1 MITKEHLQKILSDTE
16 SYHIE
21 KTVATDN
28 MDKFSQAIC
37 AFSNDVADSKKKG
50 YLIIGVRDNG
60 ELAGLQVDD
69 KLLLKISNIRTDGNI
84 LPQPVMTV
92 EKFSF
97 TQGDVLVVEVTP
109 SQVPPVRYRGR
120 IWVRVGP
127 RKSIATEAEEKLLT
141 ERRLSN
147 IRTFDAMPCLGTT
160 LEDLDITLFKKEYL
174 SKAVAEDI
182 LQEDKRT
189 IEEQMASLG
198 LYDLRYQCPT
208 NAAIVLFGNNPE
220 RFLHGAY
227 IQYVR
232 FKGLDRAGDI
242 INEHKF
248 SGNLCKVLPRIDVF
262 VETSIAQKR
271 PIPISVLREK
281 TVSKYPYWATRELL
295 MNAIMHRDYESNAP
309 VAFYEYDDRIEIQN
323 AGGLYGKVSANN
335 FPNVSDYR
343 NPFIAEAMKVLGYV
357 NRFSRGVYR
366 VQKEL
371 EENGNGKASFDFSLI
386 TAFRVVEPIST
397 TYFEEG
403 FGEESDNELGESTDK
418 TPIKSEELPNKLPNK
433 SEGLPNKTPNKSEET
448 PNKSEEL
455 PNKTPIKS
463 EELPNKIEKIPNKS
477 TNKTPNK
484 KEESTNKSEETPNK
498 FEELPNKLEGLP
510 NKSGGTT
517 QETTQERILVAI
529 QAKPEVTQKELAQ
542 TIGITL
548 DGIKYHIKNMTK
560 LGIIKHEGS
569 TKSGKWIIINN

>member
-69 KLLLKISNIRTDGNI
+69 KLLLQISNIRTDGNI

-335 FPNVSDYR
+335 FPNVSDYC

-403 FGEESDNELGESTDK
+403 FGEEESDNKLGESTDKTPNKLPNKLEGLPNK
-418 TPIKSEELPNKLPNK
+418 TPIKSEELPNK
-433 SEGLPNKTPNKSEET
+433 SG
-448 PNKSEEL
+448 
-455 PNKTPIKS
+455 
-463 EELPNKIEKIPNKS
+463 ELPNKIEKIPNKS

-484 KEESTNKSEETPNK
+484 KEKSTNKSGETPNK
-498 FEELPNKLEGLP
+498 FEELPNKSEGLP

>member
-50 YLIIGVRDNG
+50 YLLIGVRDNG

-69 KLLLKISNIRTDGNI
+69 KLLLQISNIRTDGNI

-92 EKFSF
+92 AKFSF
-97 TQGDVLVVEVTP
+97 AQGDVLVVEVTP

-174 SKAVAEDI
+174 FKAVAEDI

-295 MNAIMHRDYESNAP
+295 MNAIMHRDYQSNAP

-403 FGEESDNELGESTDK
+403 FGEEESDNKLGESTDK

-433 SEGLPNKTPNKSEET
+433 SG
-448 PNKSEEL
+448 
-455 PNKTPIKS
+455 
-463 EELPNKIEKIPNKS
+463 ELPNKIEKTPNKS
-477 TNKTPNK
+477 TDK
-484 KEESTNKSEETPNK
+484 KEGSTNKSGEIPNK
-498 FEELPNKLEGLP
+498 FEQLPNKSEGLP
-510 NKSGGTT
+510 NKSRG
-517 QETTQERILVAI
+517 TTQERILVAI

>member
-50 YLIIGVRDNG
+50 YLLIGVRDNG

-69 KLLLKISNIRTDGNI
+69 KLLLQISNIRTDGNI

-97 TQGDVLVVEVTP
+97 AQGDVLVVEVTP

-174 SKAVAEDI
+174 FKAVAEDI

-403 FGEESDNELGESTDK
+403 FGEEESDNKLGESTNK

-433 SEGLPNKTPNKSEET
+433 SG
-448 PNKSEEL
+448 
-455 PNKTPIKS
+455 
-463 EELPNKIEKIPNKS
+463 ELPNKIEKTPNKSTDKKEGSTNKS
-477 TNKTPNK
+477 TNKSG
-484 KEESTNKSEETPNK
+484 EIPNK
-498 FEELPNKLEGLP
+498 FEQLPNKSEGLP
-510 NKSGGTT
+510 NKSG
-517 QETTQERILVAI
+517 ETTQERILVAI

>member
-50 YLIIGVRDNG
+50 YLLIGVRDNG

-69 KLLLKISNIRTDGNI
+69 KLLLQISNIRTDGNI

-97 TQGDVLVVEVTP
+97 AQGDVLVVEVTP

-160 LEDLDITLFKKEYL
+160 LENLDITLFKKEYL

-403 FGEESDNELGESTDK
+403 FGEEESDNKLGESTDK
-418 TPIKSEELPNKLPNK
+418 TPNKLPNK
-433 SEGLPNKTPNKSEET
+433 LEGLPNKTPNKSEET
-448 PNKSEEL
+448 PNKSEGL

-484 KEESTNKSEETPNK
+484 KEKSTNKSGETPNK
-498 FEELPNKLEGLP
+498 FEELPNKSEGLP

>member
-50 YLIIGVRDNG
+50 YLLIGVRDNG

-69 KLLLKISNIRTDGNI
+69 KLLLQISNIRTDGNI

-97 TQGDVLVVEVTP
+97 AQGDVLVVEVTP

-357 NRFSRGVYR
+357 NRFSRGVYK

-403 FGEESDNELGESTDK
+403 FGEEESDNKLGESTNK

-433 SEGLPNKTPNKSEET
+433 SG
-448 PNKSEEL
+448 
-455 PNKTPIKS
+455 
-463 EELPNKIEKIPNKS
+463 ELPNKIEKTPNKSGELPNKIEKTPNKSTHKKEGSTNKS
-477 TNKTPNK
+477 TNKSG
-484 KEESTNKSEETPNK
+484 EIPNK
-498 FEELPNKLEGLP
+498 FEQLPNKSEGLP
-510 NKSGGTT
+510 NKSGG
-517 QETTQERILVAI
+517 TTQERILVAI

>member
-50 YLIIGVRDNG
+50 YLLIGVRDNG

-69 KLLLKISNIRTDGNI
+69 KLLLQISNIRTDGNI

-97 TQGDVLVVEVTP
+97 PQGDVLVVEVTP

-174 SKAVAEDI
+174 FKAVAEDI

-403 FGEESDNELGESTDK
+403 FGEESTNKLGESTDK

-433 SEGLPNKTPNKSEET
+433 SG
-448 PNKSEEL
+448 
-455 PNKTPIKS
+455 
-463 EELPNKIEKIPNKS
+463 ELPNKIEKTPNKSTDKKEGSTNKS
-477 TNKTPNK
+477 TNKSG
-484 KEESTNKSEETPNK
+484 EIPNK
-498 FEELPNKLEGLP
+498 FEQLPNKSEGLP
-510 NKSGGTT
+510 NKLRGTT

>member
-69 KLLLKISNIRTDGNI
+69 KLLLQISNIRTDGNI

-403 FGEESDNELGESTDK
+403 FGEEESTNKSGESTDKLGESTDK

-433 SEGLPNKTPNKSEET
+433 SG
-448 PNKSEEL
+448 
-455 PNKTPIKS
+455 
-463 EELPNKIEKIPNKS
+463 ELPNKIEKTPNKS
-477 TNKTPNK
+477 TDK
-484 KEESTNKSEETPNK
+484 KEESTNKSTNKSGEIPNK
-498 FEELPNKLEGLP
+498 FEQLPNKPEGLP
-510 NKSGGTT
+510 NKSG
-517 QETTQERILVAI
+517 ETTQERILVAI

>member
-28 MDKFSQAIC
+28 MDQFSQAIC
-37 AFSNDVADSKKKG
+37 AFSNDVADSQKKG

-69 KLLLKISNIRTDGNI
+69 KLLLQISNIRTDGNI

-403 FGEESDNELGESTDK
+403 FGEEESDNKLGESTDK
-418 TPIKSEELPNKLPNK
+418 TPNKLPNK
-433 SEGLPNKTPNKSEET
+433 LEGLPNKTPNKSEET

-455 PNKTPIKS
+455 PNKTP
-463 EELPNKIEKIPNKS
+463 
-477 TNKTPNK
+477 NK
-484 KEESTNKSEETPNK
+484 KEESTNKSGETPNK
-498 FEELPNKLEGLP
+498 FEELPNKSEGLP
-510 NKSGGTT
+510 NKSVGTT

>member
-69 KLLLKISNIRTDGNI
+69 KLLLQISNIRTDGNI

-403 FGEESDNELGESTDK
+403 FGEEESDNKLGESTDK

-433 SEGLPNKTPNKSEET
+433 SG
-448 PNKSEEL
+448 
-455 PNKTPIKS
+455 
-463 EELPNKIEKIPNKS
+463 ELPNKIEKTPNKSGELPNKIEKTPNKSTHKKEGSTNKS
-477 TNKTPNK
+477 TNKSG
-484 KEESTNKSEETPNK
+484 EIPNK
-498 FEELPNKLEGLP
+498 FEQLPNKSEGLP
-510 NKSGGTT
+510 NKSRG
-517 QETTQERILVAI
+517 TTQERILVAI

-569 TKSGKWIIINN
+569 TKSGKWIINNN

>member
-1 MITKEHLQKILSDTE
+1 MITKEHLQKILLDTE

-50 YLIIGVRDNG
+50 YLLIGVRDNG

-69 KLLLKISNIRTDGNI
+69 KLLLQISNIRTDGNI

-97 TQGDVLVVEVTP
+97 SQGDILVVEVTP

-174 SKAVAEDI
+174 FKAVAEDI

-309 VAFYEYDDRIEIQN
+309 VAFYEYDDHIEIQN

-403 FGEESDNELGESTDK
+403 FGEEESDNKLGESTNK

-433 SEGLPNKTPNKSEET
+433 SG
-448 PNKSEEL
+448 
-455 PNKTPIKS
+455 
-463 EELPNKIEKIPNKS
+463 ELPNKIEKTPNKSTDKKEGSTNKS
-477 TNKTPNK
+477 TNKSG
-484 KEESTNKSEETPNK
+484 EIPNK
-498 FEELPNKLEGLP
+498 FEQLPNKSEGLP
-510 NKSGGTT
+510 NKSRG
-517 QETTQERILVAI
+517 TTQERILVAI

-569 TKSGKWIIINN
+569 TKSGKWIINNN

>member
-69 KLLLKISNIRTDGNI
+69 KLLLQISNIRTDGNI

-109 SQVPPVRYRGR
+109 SQVPPVHYRGR

-198 LYDLRYQCPT
+198 LYDLRYQCPP
-208 NAAIVLFGNNPE
+208 NAAIVFFGNNPE

-335 FPNVSDYR
+335 FPNVSDYH

-403 FGEESDNELGESTDK
+403 FGEEESDNKLGESTDKTPNKLPNKLEGLPNK
-418 TPIKSEELPNKLPNK
+418 TPIKSEELPNK
-433 SEGLPNKTPNKSEET
+433 SG
-448 PNKSEEL
+448 
-455 PNKTPIKS
+455 
-463 EELPNKIEKIPNKS
+463 ELPNKIEKIPNKS

-484 KEESTNKSEETPNK
+484 KEKSTNKSGETPNK
-498 FEELPNKLEGLP
+498 FEELPNKSEGLP

>member
-50 YLIIGVRDNG
+50 YLLIGVRDNG

-69 KLLLKISNIRTDGNI
+69 KLLLQISNIRTDGNI

-97 TQGDVLVVEVTP
+97 AQGDVLVVEVTP

-403 FGEESDNELGESTDK
+403 FGEEESDNKLGESTNK

-433 SEGLPNKTPNKSEET
+433 SG
-448 PNKSEEL
+448 
-455 PNKTPIKS
+455 
-463 EELPNKIEKIPNKS
+463 ELPNKIEKTPNKSGELPNKIEKTPNKSTHKKEGSTNKS
-477 TNKTPNK
+477 TNKSG
-484 KEESTNKSEETPNK
+484 EIPNK
-498 FEELPNKLEGLP
+498 FEQLPNKSEGLP
-510 NKSGGTT
+510 NKSRG
-517 QETTQERILVAI
+517 TTQERILVAI

-569 TKSGKWIIINN
+569 TKSGKWIINNN

>member
-50 YLIIGVRDNG
+50 YLLIGVRDNG

-69 KLLLKISNIRTDGNI
+69 KLLLQISNIRTDGNI

-97 TQGDVLVVEVTP
+97 AQGDVLVVEVTP

-403 FGEESDNELGESTDK
+403 FGEEESDNKLGESTNK

-433 SEGLPNKTPNKSEET
+433 SG
-448 PNKSEEL
+448 
-455 PNKTPIKS
+455 
-463 EELPNKIEKIPNKS
+463 ELPNKIEKTPNKS
-477 TNKTPNK
+477 TDK
-484 KEESTNKSEETPNK
+484 KEESTNKSTNKSGEIPNK
-498 FEELPNKLEGLP
+498 FEQLPNKPEGLP

-569 TKSGKWIIINN
+569 TKSGKWIINNN